1 MNYNTEPTETL
12 ISIMTSQEINAS
24 ELFLKYYTNKVNFYS
39 NELKSLKE
47 SKPFF
52 FQKKKLEK
60 YNNKVKEYE
69 NIIDQSYKNIE
80 LELDYIDKLQINY
93 DEDLV

>member
-1 MNYNTEPTETL
+1 MNYNAEPTEAL
-12 ISIMTSQEINAS
+12 INIMASHEIDTSEF
-24 ELFLKYYTNKVNFYS
+24 FLKYYTNKASFYS
-39 NELKSLKE
+39 NELNNLKK

-69 NIIDQSYKNIE
+69 NIIDRAYKSIE